1 MKPGT
6 CTGYESLLGMD
17 RRRFLERFGMG
28 LGSIALTDLL
38 RANEKSPTGG
48 VLPATHF
55 PARAKRIIYLF
66 QSGGP
71 SQMDLFDHKPM
82 LKKM

>member
-28 LGSIALTDLL
+28 LGSIALTDLVFTEIFIT
-38 RANEKSPTGG
+38 AMVVGSIC
-48 VLPATHF
+48 V
-55 PARAKRIIYLF
+55 
-66 QSGGP
+66 
-71 SQMDLFDHKPM
+71 
-82 LKKM
+82 